1 MRLTQFSDYALRV
14 LMYAGVHDDRLI
26 TIAELA
32 EFHGISQHHLTKV
45 VQHLANA
52 GYLQS
57 LRGRGGGL
65 RLARPA
71 QDISIGEV
79 LRGTEEDFRLVECF
93 DAATDACVLSPRCRL
108 ARALHTAVD
117 AFFAPLDALTLAEL
131 LPQRNVRK
139 PPAVAVVA
147 PPRSRAA
154 PIAAG
159 RPRRSTR
166 REPA

>member
-14 LMYAGVHDDRLI
+14 LMYAGTHRDRLI
-26 TIAELA
+26 TITELA
-32 EFHGISQHHLTKV
+32 EFHRISRHHLTKV
-45 VQHLANA
+45 VQHLVNA

-71 QDISIGEV
+71 HAIVIGEV

-117 AFFAPLDALTLAEL
+117 AFFAPLDALTLAAL
-131 LPQRNVRK
+131 LPPSDLHRAPEATVVTAPRK
-139 PPAVAVVA
+139 RGRHNPAG
-147 PPRSRAA
+147 RAA
-154 PIAAG
+154 
-159 RPRRSTR
+159 RST
-166 REPA
+166 